1 MLRRGSPNLPFMRGA
16 AIQPSRG
23 RLCGRSGL
31 TRLQHDPLRRAKL
44 RLHRTPWRGAS
55 SGKWPFVPATELPR
69 ISGSGFAP
77 GPARRRHY
85 VSRPARGSEE
95 RKRGRKLSAFFAK
108 KIRDWRCSG
117 HGNTLVGHGG
127 LHWHADANR
136 RFKSAAPEPGSS
148 AEARSAAAPL
158 ICRRPGFERCS
169 RRSSAADRCRSSN
182 RAWPPTTDPCRQAP
196 RSSAR

>member
-1 MLRRGSPNLPFMRGA
+1 MIRCAEQSSGCIERRGA
-16 AIQPSRG
+16 A
-23 RLCGRSGL
+23 RLPESGRSC
-31 TRLQHDPLRRAKL
+31 RLQNSH
-44 RLHRTPWRGAS
+44 
-55 SGKWPFVPATELPR
+55 
-69 ISGSGFAP
+69 GF
-77 GPARRRHY
+77 PARVSHRVRARRSHN

-95 RKRGRKLSAFFAK
+95 RKRGRRLAAFFVQ
-108 KIRDWRCSG
+108 KIREWRCSG

-127 LHWHADANR
+127 LHWHADASR

-148 AEARSAAAPL
+148 AEARSTAAPL
-158 ICRRPGFERCS
+158 ISRRPGFERCS